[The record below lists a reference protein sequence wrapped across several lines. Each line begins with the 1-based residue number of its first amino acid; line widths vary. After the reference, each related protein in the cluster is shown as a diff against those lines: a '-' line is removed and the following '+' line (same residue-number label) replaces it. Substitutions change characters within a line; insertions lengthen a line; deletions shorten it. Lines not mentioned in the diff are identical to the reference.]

1 MEQLIQE
8 TQTYYD
14 RIRNTYHYTINSQNC
29 VNTNQAGE
37 FEFIIPPFPYPEHQG
52 SQLGLFKLKECYVCR
67 QGDGSNPAQRASG
80 SADFDPSGFYVRLE
94 GLGFRSQN
102 FTNFGL
108 VGTSAQPTSRQFFT
122 IINKDGGADNGTSNI
137 QQRVSGGEA
146 IDMELVVSNPAG
158 TSVMCRVLDVDDGNE
173 LADNAQ
179 FFTLLH
185 FTIELIPTE
194 VSNGR

>member
-1 MEQLIQE
+1 MEQLIKE

-14 RIRNTYHYTINSQNC
+14 RVRNTYHYTINSQNC

-52 SQLGLFKLKECYVCR
+52 SQIGLFSLKECYICR
-67 QGDGSNPAQRASG
+67 QGDGSVPAQRASG
-80 SADFDPSGFYVRLE
+80 SADFDPSGLYVRLE

-102 FTNFGL
+102 FTNFGT
-108 VGTSAQPTSRQFFT
+108 VGSHQQPSARQFFT
-122 IINKDGGADNGTSNI
+122 VLNENGGADNGTSNI
-137 QQRVSGGEA
+137 QQRVSGGKA
-146 IDMELVVSNPAG
+146 VDMELVVSNPSG
-158 TSVMCRVLDVDDGNE
+158 TAVKCRVLDMDDGNV

-179 FFTLLH
+179 FFTCIH

-194 VSNGR
+194 ISNGR